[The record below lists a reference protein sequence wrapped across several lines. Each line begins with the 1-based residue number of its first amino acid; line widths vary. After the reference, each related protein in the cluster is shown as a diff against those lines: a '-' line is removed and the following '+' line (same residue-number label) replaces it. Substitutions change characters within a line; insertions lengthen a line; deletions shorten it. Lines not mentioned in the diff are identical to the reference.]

1 MIRLL
6 LPLIALALT
15 AAPLKHTITHE
26 DVWLM
31 KHTGGLSVS
40 PNGQWAV
47 VSVSEP
53 SYDPTKSSSDL
64 WIVPTDGSAPPRRL
78 TSTKAAESG
87 AAFSPDSTRLAFST
101 HREGDEVDQIYV
113 LPLNGGEALRVTS
126 ISTAASQPKWRPD
139 GKAILF
145 ESRVYPGAMDD
156 EANKKIAAERKARK
170 YNARVYDG
178 FPFRFWDRWLD
189 DLTPH
194 VFVQVLQ
201 EGAAPKDLMAGSK
214 LAASPGFDGVRSF
227 GDAELEAEWAPDGAS
242 VVFTAIAD
250 KNVSAYAPISS
261 RIYRVPATG
270 GEPVALTSGP
280 ASFTKP
286 TFRPDGKAL
295 YSLETRRGD
304 EDLYTLSRLAM
315 IDWPP
320 SGPASPKLV
329 ADGWDRSVSSFTF
342 TPDGSRIYVL
352 AEDQGH
358 DKIFVLPA
366 GGGPVHAAF
375 NVTEGVYSGLN
386 ISERAGSLRFIALW
400 GSMVHPEDV
409 VLVDP
414 QNGSR
419 RFLTE
424 FNKDRIDQID
434 WQPPKEF
441 WFTAKSGKRIQSMLV
456 LPPAFDASKKYPLVV
471 FPHGGP
477 HNMTKD
483 QFFVRW
489 NYHLLSS
496 PGYIVLMT
504 NYTGSTGYGE
514 EFSTAIDKDVLRGP
528 AAEIEEA
535 ADEAIR
541 QFSFIDSTRQAGVG
555 ASYGGYLMNWFEGNA
570 KRFKCLVNHA
580 GLTDNASMWGST
592 DGAYYWEKRYGGPV
606 WELKGQWR
614 EQSPAAYA
622 ANFRTPMLITH
633 GERDFRVPIS
643 QAFEMYKLLQRQRVP
658 ARLVIFP
665 DHGHWILKGE
675 DARYHMKEVLDW
687 LNKYL

>member
-6 LPLIALALT
+6 LPLIALTLT
-15 AAPLKHTITHE
+15 AAPLKHSITHE

-31 KHTGGLSVS
+31 KHTGSLTVS

-53 SYDPTKSSSDL
+53 SYDPAKAVSDL

-87 AAFSPDSTRLAFST
+87 AVFSPDSTRLAFST

-113 LPLNGGEALRVTS
+113 LPLNGGEALRMTS
-126 ISTAASQPKWRPD
+126 ISTGASQPKWRPD

-170 YNARVYDG
+170 YNARVYSG

-189 DLTPH
+189 DLNPH

-201 EGAAPKDLMAGSK
+201 EGAASKDLMAGSK
-214 LAASPGFDGVRSF
+214 LAALPGFDGVRSF
-227 GDAELEAEWAPDGAS
+227 GDAELEAEWTPDGAS

-250 KNVSAYAPISS
+250 KDVSAYGPITSH
-261 RIYRVPATG
+261 IYRVPATG

-280 ASFTKP
+280 ESYTKP

-295 YSLETRRGD
+295 YTLQTKRGD
-304 EDLYTLSRLAM
+304 EDLYTLSRLAK

-320 SGPASPKLV
+320 SGAAKPKLI
-329 ADGWDRSVSSFTF
+329 ADGWDRSISSFTL
-342 TPDGSRIYVL
+342 TPDSSRIYVI

-358 DKIFVLPA
+358 DKIFVLSA
-366 GGGPVHAAF
+366 GGGPVHPAF
-375 NVTEGVYSGLN
+375 DVTEGVYSGLN
-386 ISERAGSLRFIALW
+386 ISERAGSPRLIALW

-424 FNKDRIDQID
+424 FNKDRIEQID

-441 WFTAKSGKRIQSMLV
+441 WFTAKNGKRVQSMLV
-456 LPPAFDASKKYPLVV
+456 LPPAFDPSKKYPLVV

-489 NYHLLSS
+489 NYHLLTS
-496 PGYIVLMT
+496 PGYVLLMT

-535 ADEAIR
+535 ADEATR
-541 QFSFIDSTRQAGVG
+541 QFPFIDATRQAGVG
-555 ASYGGYLMNWFEGNA
+555 ASYGGYLMNWFEGNT

>member
-1 MIRLL
+1 
-6 LPLIALALT
+6 
-15 AAPLKHTITHE
+15 
-26 DVWLM
+26 M
-31 KHTGGLSVS
+31 KHTGSLTVS

-53 SYDPTKSSSDL
+53 SYDPAKAVSDL

-87 AAFSPDSTRLAFST
+87 AVFSPDSTRLAFST

-113 LPLNGGEALRVTS
+113 LPLNGGEALRMTS
-126 ISTAASQPKWRPD
+126 ISTGASQPKWRPD

-170 YNARVYDG
+170 YNARVYSG

-189 DLTPH
+189 DLNPH

-201 EGAAPKDLMAGSK
+201 EGAASKDLMAGSK
-214 LAASPGFDGVRSF
+214 LAALPGFDGVRSF
-227 GDAELEAEWAPDGAS
+227 GDAELEAEWTPDGAS

-250 KNVSAYAPISS
+250 KDVSAYGPITSH
-261 RIYRVPATG
+261 IYRVPATG

-280 ASFTKP
+280 ESYTKP

-295 YSLETRRGD
+295 YTLQTKRGD
-304 EDLYTLSRLAM
+304 EDLYTLSRLAK

-320 SGPASPKLV
+320 SGAAKPKLI
-329 ADGWDRSVSSFTF
+329 ADGWDRSISSFTL
-342 TPDGSRIYVL
+342 TPDSSRIYVI

-358 DKIFVLPA
+358 DKIFVLSA
-366 GGGPVHAAF
+366 GGGPVHPAF
-375 NVTEGVYSGLN
+375 DVTEGVYSGLN
-386 ISERAGSLRFIALW
+386 ISERAGSPRLIALW

-424 FNKDRIDQID
+424 FNKDRIEQID

-441 WFTAKSGKRIQSMLV
+441 WFTAKNGKRVQSMLV
-456 LPPAFDASKKYPLVV
+456 LPPAFDPSKKYPLVV

-489 NYHLLSS
+489 NYHLLTS
-496 PGYIVLMT
+496 PGYVLLMT

-535 ADEAIR
+535 ADEATR
-541 QFSFIDSTRQAGVG
+541 QFPFIDATRQAGVG
-555 ASYGGYLMNWFEGNA
+555 ASYGGYLMNWFEGNT

>member
-1 MIRLL
+1 MIRCLV
-6 LPLIALALT
+6 PLIALTLT
-15 AAPLKHTITHE
+15 AAPAKHPITHE

-31 KHTGGLSVS
+31 KHTSSLAVS

-47 VSVSEP
+47 ISVSEP
-53 SYDPTKSSSDL
+53 SYDSTKSVSDL

-87 AAFSPDSTRLAFST
+87 AVFSPDSTRLAFST
-101 HREGDEVDQIYV
+101 HREGDEVEQIYV

-126 ISTAASQPKWRPD
+126 ISTGASEPKWRPD

-189 DLTPH
+189 DLKPH
-194 VFVQVLQ
+194 VFVQVLE
-201 EGAAPKDLMAGSK
+201 EGARPLDLMAGSK
-214 LAASPGFDGVRSF
+214 LAALPGFDGVRDF
-227 GDAELEAEWAPDGAS
+227 GDAELEATWTPDGAS
-242 VVFTAIAD
+242 IIFTASAD
-250 KNVSAYAPISS
+250 KDVSAYGPTTSHL
-261 RIYRVPATG
+261 YRVPAAG
-270 GEPVALTSGP
+270 GEPVAITSGP
-280 ASFTKP
+280 ESYTKP
-286 TFRPDGKAL
+286 SFRPDGKAL
-295 YSLETRRGD
+295 YALHNRRGD
-304 EDLYTLSRLAM
+304 EDLYSLSRIVK

-320 SGPASPKLV
+320 SAAKPKFIS
-329 ADGWDRSVSSFTF
+329 DGWDRSATSFTF
-342 TPDGSRIYVL
+342 TPDSSRIYVV
-352 AEDQGH
+352 AEDQAH

-366 GGGPVHAAF
+366 DGGPVHPAF
-375 NVTEGVYSGLN
+375 EVAEGLYSGLG
-386 ISERAGSLRFIALW
+386 ISGQAGSPRLIALW

-409 VLVDP
+409 VLMDP
-414 QNGSR
+414 QTGSR

-424 FNKDRIDQID
+424 FNKDHIQQID

-441 WFTAKSGKRIQSMLV
+441 WFTAKNGKRIQSLLV
-456 LPPAFDASKKYPLVV
+456 LPPAFDASKKYPLLV

-477 HNMTKD
+477 HNMAKD
-483 QFFVRW
+483 QYFVRW
-489 NYHLLSS
+489 NYHLLTS
-496 PGYIVLMT
+496 PGYVLLMT

-528 AAEIEEA
+528 AAEIEQA

-541 QFSFIDSTRQAGVG
+541 QFPFIDGTRQAAAG
-555 ASYGGYLMNWFEGNA
+555 ASYGGYLMNWFEGNTQ
-570 KRFKCLVNHA
+570 RFKCLVNHA

-592 DGAYYWEKRYGGPV
+592 DGGYYWEKRYGGPA

-622 ANFRTPMLITH
+622 GNFHTPMLITH
-633 GERDFRVPIS
+633 GERDYRVPIS
-643 QAFEMYKLLQRQRVP
+643 QAYEMYKMLQRQRVP
-658 ARLVIFP
+658 CRLVIFP
-665 DHGHWILKGE
+665 DHGHWILNGE
-675 DARYHMKEVLDW
+675 NARYHMKEVLDW

>member
-6 LPLIALALT
+6 LPFIALTLT
-15 AAPLKHTITHE
+15 AAPLKHPITHE

-31 KHTGGLSVS
+31 KHTGGLTVS

-53 SYDPTKSSSDL
+53 SYDPAKAVSDL

-87 AAFSPDSTRLAFST
+87 AVFSPDSTRLAFST

-126 ISTAASQPKWRPD
+126 ISTGASQPKWRPD

-170 YNARVYDG
+170 YNARVYSG

-189 DLTPH
+189 DLAPH

-201 EGAAPKDLMAGSK
+201 EGGAPKDLMAGSK
-214 LAASPGFDGVRSF
+214 LAALPGFDGVRSF

-250 KNVSAYAPISS
+250 KDVSAYGPITSH
-261 RIYRVPATG
+261 IYRVPATG

-280 ASFTKP
+280 ESYTKP

-295 YSLETRRGD
+295 YTLQTKRGD
-304 EDLYTLSRLAM
+304 EDLYTLSRLAK

-320 SGPASPKLV
+320 SSAARPKLI

-342 TPDGSRIYVL
+342 TPDSSSIYVL

-358 DKIFVLPA
+358 DKIFVLAA
-366 GGGPVHAAF
+366 GGGPVHPAF
-375 NVTEGVYSGLN
+375 DVTEGVYSGLN
-386 ISERAGSLRFIALW
+386 ISERAGSPRLIALW

-424 FNKDRIDQID
+424 FNKDRIQQID

-441 WFTAKSGKRIQSMLV
+441 WFTAKNGKRIQSMLV
-456 LPPAFDASKKYPLVV
+456 LPPAFDPSKKYPVVV

-489 NYHLLSS
+489 NYHLLTSS
-496 PGYIVLMT
+496 GYVLLMT

-528 AAEIEEA
+528 AAEIEAA

-541 QFSFIDSTRQAGVG
+541 QFPFIDATRQAGVG
-555 ASYGGYLMNWFEGNA
+555 ASYGGYLMNWFEGNT

-580 GLTDNASMWGST
+580 GLTDNVSMWGST

-622 ANFRTPMLITH
+622 ANFHTPMLITQ

>member
-1 MIRLL
+1 MIRCL
-6 LPLIALALT
+6 LPLIALTMA
-15 AAPLKHTITHE
+15 AAPAKHVITHE

-31 KHTGGLSVS
+31 KHTSSLAVS

-53 SYDPTKSSSDL
+53 SYDSTKSVSDL
-64 WIVPTDGSAPPRRL
+64 WIVPTDASAPPRRL

-87 AAFSPDSTRLAFST
+87 AVFSPDSTRLAFST

-126 ISTAASQPKWRPD
+126 ISTGASDPKWRRD

-156 EANKKIAAERKARK
+156 ETNKKIAAERKARK
-170 YNARVYDG
+170 YNVRVYDG

-189 DLTPH
+189 DLKPH
-194 VFVQVLQ
+194 VFVQLLE

-214 LAASPGFDGVRSF
+214 LAALPGFDGVRDF
-227 GDAELEAEWAPDGAS
+227 GDAGLEAVWAPDGAS
-242 VVFTAIAD
+242 IVFTASAD
-250 KNVSAYAPISS
+250 KDVSAYGPTTSHL
-261 RIYRVPATG
+261 YRVSAAG
-270 GEPVALTSGP
+270 GEPVAITSGP
-280 ASFTKP
+280 ESYTKP
-286 TFRPDGKAL
+286 AFRPDGKAL
-295 YSLETRRGD
+295 YALHNRRGD
-304 EDLYTLSRLAM
+304 EDLYSLSRLVK
-315 IDWPP
+315 IDWPTSAATP
-320 SGPASPKLV
+320 TFIS
-329 ADGWDRSVSSFTF
+329 DGWDRSATSFTF
-342 TPDGSRIYVL
+342 TPDSTGIYVL
-352 AEDQGH
+352 AEDQAH

-366 GGGPVHAAF
+366 DGGPVHPAF
-375 NVTEGVYSGLN
+375 EVTEGLYSGLALSGN
-386 ISERAGSLRFIALW
+386 AGSSRLIALW

-414 QNGSR
+414 QTGSR

-424 FNKDRIDQID
+424 FNKDRIQHID
-434 WQPPKEF
+434 WKPPREF
-441 WFTAKSGKRIQSMLV
+441 WFTAKNGKRIQSLLV

-477 HNMTKD
+477 HNMAKD
-483 QFFVRW
+483 QYFVRW
-489 NYHLLSS
+489 NYHLLTS
-496 PGYIVLMT
+496 PGYVLLMT

-541 QFSFIDSTRQAGVG
+541 QFSFIDGARQAAAG
-555 ASYGGYLMNWFEGNA
+555 ASYGGYLMNWFEGNTQ
-570 KRFKCLVNHA
+570 RFKCLVNHA

-592 DGAYYWEKRYGGPV
+592 DGGYYWEKRYGGPA

-622 ANFRTPMLITH
+622 GNFRTPMLITH

-643 QAFEMYKLLQRQRVP
+643 QAFEMYKMLQRQRVP
-658 ARLVIFP
+658 CRLVIFP

-675 DARYHMKEVLDW
+675 DSRYHMKEVLDW

>member
-1 MIRLL
+1 
-6 LPLIALALT
+6 
-15 AAPLKHTITHE
+15 
-26 DVWLM
+26 
-31 KHTGGLSVS
+31 
-40 PNGQWAV
+40 
-47 VSVSEP
+47 
-53 SYDPTKSSSDL
+53 
-64 WIVPTDGSAPPRRL
+64 
-78 TSTKAAESG
+78 
-87 AAFSPDSTRLAFST
+87 
-101 HREGDEVDQIYV
+101 
-113 LPLNGGEALRVTS
+113 
-126 ISTAASQPKWRPD
+126 
-139 GKAILF
+139 
-145 ESRVYPGAMDD
+145 
-156 EANKKIAAERKARK
+156 
-170 YNARVYDG
+170 
-178 FPFRFWDRWLD
+178 
-189 DLTPH
+189 
-194 VFVQVLQ
+194 
-201 EGAAPKDLMAGSK
+201 
-214 LAASPGFDGVRSF
+214 
-227 GDAELEAEWAPDGAS
+227 
-242 VVFTAIAD
+242 
-250 KNVSAYAPISS
+250 
-261 RIYRVPATG
+261 
-270 GEPVALTSGP
+270 
-280 ASFTKP
+280 
-286 TFRPDGKAL
+286 
-295 YSLETRRGD
+295 
-304 EDLYTLSRLAM
+304 
-315 IDWPP
+315 
-320 SGPASPKLV
+320 
-329 ADGWDRSVSSFTF
+329 
-342 TPDGSRIYVL
+342 
-352 AEDQGH
+352 
-358 DKIFVLPA
+358 
-366 GGGPVHAAF
+366 
-375 NVTEGVYSGLN
+375 
-386 ISERAGSLRFIALW
+386 
-400 GSMVHPEDV
+400 MVHPEDV

-424 FNKDRIDQID
+424 FNKDRIEQID

-441 WFTAKSGKRIQSMLV
+441 WFTAKNGKRVQSMLV
-456 LPPAFDASKKYPLVV
+456 LPPAFDPSKKYPLVV

-489 NYHLLSS
+489 NYHLLTS
-496 PGYIVLMT
+496 PGYVLLMT

-535 ADEAIR
+535 ADEATR
-541 QFSFIDSTRQAGVG
+541 QFPFIDATRQAGVG
-555 ASYGGYLMNWFEGNA
+555 ASYGGYLMNWFEGNT

>member
-1 MIRLL
+1 MIRCL
-6 LPLIALALT
+6 LPLIALTLT
-15 AAPLKHTITHE
+15 AAPLKHPITHE

-31 KHTGGLSVS
+31 KHTGGLAVS

-78 TSTKAAESG
+78 TGTKAPESG
-87 AAFSPDSTRLAFST
+87 AVFSPDSTRLAFST

-126 ISTAASQPKWRPD
+126 VSTGASQPKWRPD

-156 EANKKIAAERKARK
+156 AANKKIAAERKARK
-170 YNARVYDG
+170 YNARVYDE

-189 DLTPH
+189 DLKPH
-194 VFVQVLQ
+194 VFVQALE

-214 LAASPGFDGVRSF
+214 LAALPGFDGVRSF
-227 GDAELEAEWAPDGAS
+227 GDAELEAEWTPDGAS
-242 VVFTAIAD
+242 ILFTAIAD
-250 KNVSAYAPISS
+250 KDVSAYGPISS
-261 RIYRVPATG
+261 HIYRVPASG
-270 GEPVALTSGP
+270 GEPVAITSGRE
-280 ASFTKP
+280 SYTKP

-295 YSLETRRGD
+295 YVLETKRGD
-304 EDLYTLSRLAM
+304 EDLYTLSRLAKM
-315 IDWPP
+315 DWPP
-320 SGPASPKLV
+320 SGAATPKLI
-329 ADGWDRSVSSFTF
+329 ADGWDRSVTSFLF
-342 TPDGSRIYVL
+342 TPDSSRIYVL

-366 GGGPVHAAF
+366 GGGPVHPAF
-375 NVTEGVYSGLN
+375 EVSEGTYSGLA
-386 ISERAGSLRFIALW
+386 ILERARSPHLIALW
-400 GSMVHPEDV
+400 GSMTHPEDV

-414 QNGSR
+414 QTGSR

-424 FNKDRIDQID
+424 FNKDRIEQID

-441 WFTAKSGKRIQSMLV
+441 WFTAKNGRRVQSMLV
-456 LPPAFDASKKYPLVV
+456 LPPAFDPSKKYPLVL

-489 NYHLLSS
+489 NYHLLTS
-496 PGYIVLMT
+496 PGYVVLMT

-535 ADEAIR
+535 ADEAVR
-541 QFSFIDSTRQAGVG
+541 QFPFIDGARQAGVG
-555 ASYGGYLMNWFEGNA
+555 ASYGGYLMNWFEGNT

-622 ANFRTPMLITH
+622 ANFHTPMLITH

-643 QAFEMYKLLQRQRVP
+643 QAFEMYKMLQRQRVP
-658 ARLVIFP
+658 CRLVIFP